1 MMSICAAADVGP
13 HSGRCTLLG
22 TILHLRLAHAGIV
35 HHVRCCHCPACAM
48 HNLPASTAAI
58 SLHEIR
64 QTVLDILCERWSD
77 AYVCFL
83 RCSPDSTLLRPPLKC
98 PCNQMISFNQP
109 IWLTGKACTCLLA
122 IALQLLRP

>member
-1 MMSICAAADVGP
+1 
-13 HSGRCTLLG
+13 
-22 TILHLRLAHAGIV
+22 
-35 HHVRCCHCPACAM
+35 M